1 VPIIGVT
8 LQTFPH
14 ALQQIREKG
23 GTLSGKRFAVIA
35 DEAHSSQSG
44 AAAGKLKEL
53 LYLGE
58 RVDIDDDEPGADQ
71 DALVAMAA
79 HADSARR
86 LSFFAFTATPKAKTL
101 ELFGTR
107 APTARRARST
117 STR

>member
-1 VPIIGVT
+1 
-8 LQTFPH
+8 
-14 ALQQIREKG
+14 
-23 GTLSGKRFAVIA
+23 
-35 DEAHSSQSG
+35 
-44 AAAGKLKEL
+44 
-53 LYLGE
+53 
-58 RVDIDDDEPGADQ
+58 
-71 DALVAMAA
+71 MAA